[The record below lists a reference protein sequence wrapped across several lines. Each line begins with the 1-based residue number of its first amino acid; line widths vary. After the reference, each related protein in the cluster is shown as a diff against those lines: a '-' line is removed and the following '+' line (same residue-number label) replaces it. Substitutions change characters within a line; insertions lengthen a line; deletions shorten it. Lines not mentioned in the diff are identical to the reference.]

1 MSTEFMKNHPHILY
15 KRTQEILRMS
25 GVTENDLIEDFRFMF
40 ESHEF
45 LKKGFKLPLKLM
57 VKGIVFNSKLSA
69 IHEGSSLAR
78 GVDL

>member
-1 MSTEFMKNHPHILY
+1 
-15 KRTQEILRMS
+15 
-25 GVTENDLIEDFRFMF
+25 MF

-57 VKGIVFNSKLSA
+57 VKGIVLVKGIVFNTKLSA

-78 GVDL
+78 GVNHSFRAFHDVFYVISTK

>member
-1 MSTEFMKNHPHILY
+1 
-15 KRTQEILRMS
+15 MS
-25 GVTENDLIEDFRFMF
+25 GVTKNDLIEDFRFMF

-69 IHEGSSLAR
+69 IHEGVHLQEVWIIVFANFAMSST
-78 GVDL
+78 

>member
-1 MSTEFMKNHPHILY
+1 
-15 KRTQEILRMS
+15 MS
-25 GVTENDLIEDFRFMF
+25 GVTKNDLIEDFRFMF

-69 IHEGSSLAR
+69 IHERVHLQEVCIIVFAHFAMSST
-78 GVDL
+78 

>member
-1 MSTEFMKNHPHILY
+1 
-15 KRTQEILRMS
+15 
-25 GVTENDLIEDFRFMF
+25 MF

-57 VKGIVFNSKLSA
+57 VKGIAFNSKLSA

>member
-1 MSTEFMKNHPHILY
+1 MY
-15 KRTQEILRMS
+15 KRTKEILRIS
-25 GVTENDLIEDFRFMF
+25 GVTENDLIE
-40 ESHEF
+40 EF

-78 GVDL
+78 GVDHSFRAFRDVFYVISTK